1 MTITYQPF
9 RVILVFC
16 ILSFFAFNSRIDASV
31 LEPQADFYR
40 SKGLAE
46 QSKGKYNEALNF
58 YLKAVSSAPENPVL
72 YNDIGIIYEQ
82 LGQPQRA
89 EQYYLR
95 ILKIDSNYLPAYS
108 NLAYL
113 YLGQNQ
119 TEKAEQFFL
128 ERLNR
133 SGPNDPWKEKIR
145 RELYQINPSLK
156 ASAIKQELEET
167 ARKLAEEADKKAQ
180 KEFILSVERAQ
191 RHYKRGQDFLAA
203 QKYSEAIGEFD
214 KALNVTPDSPKLLKA
229 KEQALYEERIDEIK
243 QRISTATDQL
253 KTGEVSGAKKEFQ
266 QILAIIP
273 KEPIVNSKN

>member
-1 MTITYQPF
+1 MTITYQRF
-9 RVILVFC
+9 TVILGFC
-16 ILSFFAFNSRIDASV
+16 ILSFFVFNSRIDASV
-31 LEPQADFYR
+31 LAPQADFYR
-40 SKGLAE
+40 TKGLAE

-58 YLKAVSSAPENPVL
+58 YLKAVSIAPESPVL

-82 LGQPQRA
+82 LGQPDRA

-128 ERLNR
+128 ERLKR
-133 SGPNDPWKEKIR
+133 SSPNDPWKEKIR
-145 RELYQINPSLK
+145 RELYRINPGLK

-167 ARKLAEEADKKAQ
+167 ARKLAQEADKKAQ
-180 KEFILSVERAQ
+180 KEFVLSVERAE
-191 RHYKRGQDFLAA
+191 RHYKRGQDFVAA
-203 QKYSEAIGEFD
+203 KKYSEAIGEFD
-214 KALNVTPDSPKLLKA
+214 KALKVTPDNPKLIKA
-229 KEQALYEERIDEIK
+229 KEQAQYEERIDEIK
-243 QRISTATDQL
+243 QRISTATAQL
-253 KTGEVSGAKKEFQ
+253 KTGEVDCAKKEFQ